1 MKRTYLLR
9 LLLPLCIL
17 ISAGVAAQ
25 SGKEDKKKAKQ
36 EQLKTEIDARQF
48 TFNAQSATSA
58 RGRTRQLTGSNTLVV
73 HGDSLDA
80 YLPYFG
86 RAYSA
91 TPGDTNGGINF
102 NSTSFSYDAQ
112 DAKNG
117 GWTINIKPKDEKN
130 VNNMQLSIS
139 EDGYAILQVTSNN
152 RQMIS
157 FYGQISRNAK
167 NK

>member
-1 MKRTYLLR
+1 MKCIYLLR
-9 LLLPLCIL
+9 LLLPFCIL
-17 ISAGVAAQ
+17 LSTAVSAQ
-25 SGKEDKKKAKQ
+25 STKEDKKKAKQ
-36 EQLKTEIDARQF
+36 EQLAAQIEARHF

-91 TPGDTNGGINF
+91 TPGDTHGGINF
-102 NSTSFSYDAQ
+102 SSTSFSYDAQ
-112 DAKNG
+112 PAKNG
-117 GWTINIKPKDEKN
+117 GWTISIKPEDEKDASS
-130 VNNMQLSIS
+130 MQLSIS
-139 EDGYAILQVTSNN
+139 RDGYATLQVTSNN

-157 FYGQISRNAK
+157 FYGQVTG
-167 NK
+167 NKKK

>member
-1 MKRTYLLR
+1 MKCNYLLR
-9 LLLPLCIL
+9 LFLPFFIL
-17 ISAGVAAQ
+17 ISMGATAQ
-25 SGKEDKKKAKQ
+25 STKEDKKKAKQ
-36 EQLKTEIDARQF
+36 EQLKTRIDARQF

-58 RGRTRQLTGSNTLVV
+58 RGRTRHLTGSNTLVV

-102 NSTSFSYDAQ
+102 SSTSFSYSAQ

-117 GWTINIKPKDEKN
+117 GWTINIKPKDDKN
-130 VNNMQLSIS
+130 ASNMQLNIS
-139 EDGYAILQVTSNN
+139 GDGYATLQVTSNN

-157 FYGQISRNAK
+157 FYGQVTGNAK

>member
-1 MKRTYLLR
+1 MKRIYLLR

-17 ISAGVAAQ
+17 ISATATAQ
-25 SGKEDKKKAKQ
+25 STKEDKKKAQ
-36 EQLKTEIDARQF
+36 REQLKAQIDARQF
-48 TFNAQSATSA
+48 TFNAQSATSTG
-58 RGRTRQLTGSNTLVV
+58 GRTRQLTGSNTLVV
-73 HGDSLDA
+73 RGDSLDA

-102 NSTSFSYDAQ
+102 SSTSFTYNAR

-130 VNNMQLSIS
+130 ASNMQLSIS
-139 EDGYAILQVTSNN
+139 EDGYTTLQVTSNN

-157 FYGQISRNAK
+157 FYGRVSGNSK
-167 NK
+167 TK

>member
-1 MKRTYLLR
+1 MKRIYLLR
-9 LLLPLCIL
+9 LIQPLCIH
-17 ISAGVAAQ
+17 ISATASAQ
-25 SGKEDKKKAKQ
+25 STKEDKKKAKQ
-36 EQLKTEIDARQF
+36 EQLKAQIDARQF
-48 TFNAQSATSA
+48 TFNAQSATSTG
-58 RGRTRQLTGSNTLVV
+58 GRTRQLTGSNTLVI

-102 NSTSFSYDAQ
+102 SSTSFSYDAQ

-117 GWTINIKPKDEKN
+117 GWIIVIKPENEKSAS
-130 VNNMQLSIS
+130 NMQLSIS
-139 EDGYAILQVTSNN
+139 EDGYATLQVTSNN

-157 FYGQISRNAK
+157 FYGQVSGNSK